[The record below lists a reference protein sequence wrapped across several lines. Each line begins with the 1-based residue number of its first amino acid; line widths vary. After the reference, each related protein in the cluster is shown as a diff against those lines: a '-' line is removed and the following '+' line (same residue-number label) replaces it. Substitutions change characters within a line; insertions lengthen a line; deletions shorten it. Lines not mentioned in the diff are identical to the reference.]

1 MQIPYSLIRSKR
13 RTLSIHI
20 NEIGELI
27 VRAPIRLSIAHIED
41 FIVQKKDWIQ
51 KHQKKRE
58 QSIPRIQY
66 SKTDIKLHKNNL
78 KEYIIPRVHELW
90 E

>member
-27 VRAPIRLSIAHIED
+27 VRAPMRLSISHIED
-41 FIVQKKDWIQ
+41 FLVQKKNWIE

-58 QSIPRIQY
+58 NNTPRKILNTDDIQSY
-66 SKTDIKLHKNNL
+66 KNHLKT
-78 KEYIIPRVHELW
+78 YIIPRTHELW
-90 E
+90 Q